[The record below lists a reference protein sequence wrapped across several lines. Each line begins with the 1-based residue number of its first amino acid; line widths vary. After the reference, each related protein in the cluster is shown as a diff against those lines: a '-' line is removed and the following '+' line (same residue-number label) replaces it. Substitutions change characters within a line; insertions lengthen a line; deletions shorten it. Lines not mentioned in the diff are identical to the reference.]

1 MDQLRQKYT
10 NWLINQNL
18 NYALKFNGINQYA
31 SLGTMGNFGSN
42 LGNGFYNSFQ
52 IQTTNT
58 TLGEFGQYNGANS
71 VMIGLNAIGFE
82 SLGAGHLAFFLND
95 SANNN
100 ALIGYTTNNTNF
112 NDGNKHIIV
121 ITANPAT
128 NIITISVDSAPQ
140 AITYIAQ
147 QTPSSFGNF
156 GKNFCLGGRQTYTG
170 AYDEFFACTIDNF
183 QIGTSSSV
191 LYGNYKMDEGSGT
204 TIADSSGN
212 GNTGTLVND
221 TSPST
226 MWVPGL

>member
-42 LGNGFYNSFQ
+42 LGNGFYCKSDITIPSYQLYTYIFGTYGGNEGVGLTMYSPTALQFQ
-52 IQTTNT
+52 IKDNNGL
-58 TLGEFGQYNGANS
+58 TLQGHFTAN
-71 VMIGLNAIGFE
+71 IF
-82 SLGAGHLAFFLND
+82 
-95 SANNN
+95 
-100 ALIGYTTNNTNF
+100 
-112 NDGNKHIIV
+112 DGNKHTLE
-121 ITANPAT
+121 ITAISST
-128 NIITISVDSAPQ
+128 NTIVANVDDSPS
-140 AITYIAQ
+140 TVGYIAQ
-147 QTPSSFGNF
+147 QTPATFVNFQNQMNIGARRNGGN
-156 GKNFCLGGRQTYTG
+156 NQNPL
-170 AYDEFFACTIDNF
+170 ACTLDNF

-191 LYGNYKMDEGSGT
+191 LYGNYKMNEGSGT